1 MHFHNKPIL
10 KNTETGKVGIF
21 SQILFVFG
29 NSASSAVRGPCGAL
43 APTRTWGASCCQDHS
58 HQEWRFAH
66 YMSPIHHEW
75 GPHTSSHARVKYEVP
90 AKLQSPTGQA
100 LGPKKTS
107 VPPAPQTRRLR
118 VLDQCRA
125 LRPSVDLVRTAA
137 AASAHSAVSP
147 ARLRAVS
154 AGNQDT
160 DPTYP
165 VSSQRPTAM
174 ATVHRASR
182 SGPRAQDRNTGQA
195 RPGRK
200 KREQAEKSSWGA
212 PTESLLE
219 GGSGKYELLSIKLG
233 PLHKV
238 GFERRWGRVAF
249 WRQLEWLQIL

>member
-58 HQEWRFAH
+58 HQELRFAH

-125 LRPSVDLVRTAA
+125 LCPSVDLVRTAA
-137 AASAHSAVSP
+137 AASASAHSAVPP

-154 AGNQDT
+154 AGNQT
-160 DPTYP
+160 PTLP
-165 VSSQRPTAM
+165 IQSAPNGLLPWQRCT
-174 ATVHRASR
+174 
-182 SGPRAQDRNTGQA
+182 GPLARGLGRKTGTPA
-195 RPGRK
+195 RPEPEG
-200 KREQAEKSSWGA
+200 KRGNKQKRV
-212 PTESLLE
+212 P
-219 GGSGKYELLSIKLG
+219 GG
-233 PLHKV
+233 H
-238 GFERRWGRVAF
+238 
-249 WRQLEWLQIL
+249 